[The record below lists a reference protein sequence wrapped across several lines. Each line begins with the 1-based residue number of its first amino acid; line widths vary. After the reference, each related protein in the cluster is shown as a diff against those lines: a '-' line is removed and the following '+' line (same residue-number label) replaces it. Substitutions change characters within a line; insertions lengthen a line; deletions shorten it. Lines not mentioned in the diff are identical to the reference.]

1 MKQIVLKDKEID
13 LLLIA
18 LRCMDEENYNAF
30 TWKSIPW
37 NEAKELKDKL
47 RAKLKSVL
55 FNV

>member
-37 NEAKELKDKL
+37 NEA
-47 RAKLKSVL
+47 R
-55 FNV
+55 N